1 VTRATRSKDEPIVP
15 LGLVLITVGAIV
27 VVAAM
32 AIWLLLP
39 LTAATSLAEL
49 LGLAEANAQPVA
61 VTKAASA
68 PPEKPIILLPETP
81 LNPIPLRFDLPSEA
95 SVAGAPT
102 ALYTEQPGQPIHLQ
116 IPSLTIDAPVYEVGL
131 EQIRQANELFFQWAV
146 PTNYAAGWH
155 GDSAL
160 LGQPGNT
167 VLNGH
172 HNIHGQVFRDL
183 VNIKIG
189 AEMIVE
195 AVDGRHQYRIIE
207 KLLLAERG
215 QPLSVRQANARWI
228 EPTDDE
234 RITIVTCWPATGN
247 SHRLVVVALPWE

>member
-1 VTRATRSKDEPIVP
+1 MSGAARSKDEPAVP
-15 LGLVLITVGAIV
+15 LGFVLLTVGAIIV
-27 VVAAM
+27 TAAVAV
-32 AIWLLLP
+32 WLLLP
-39 LTAATSLAEL
+39 LTAATSLSQQ
-49 LGLAEANAQPVA
+49 LGLVEANGQ
-61 VTKAASA
+61 VTANVTEAD
-68 PPEKPIILLPETP
+68 KPIILLPETP
-81 LNPIPLRFDLPSEA
+81 LNPVPLRFDLPSEA
-95 SVAGAPT
+95 SLASAPT
-102 ALYTEQPGQPIHLQ
+102 ALYAEQPGQPIRLR
-116 IPSLTIDAPVYEVGL
+116 IPSLNIDAPIYEVGL
-131 EQIRQANELFFQWAV
+131 EQVRQANELYYQWAV
-146 PTNYAAGWH
+146 PTSYAAGWH

-183 VNIKIG
+183 VDVQIG
-189 AEMIVE
+189 AEMIVK
-195 AVDGRHQYRIIE
+195 ALDGRYQYRIIE
-207 KLLLAERG
+207 KLLLAEQG

>member
-1 VTRATRSKDEPIVP
+1 VTRATRSTDEPTVP

-27 VVAAM
+27 VVAAV
-32 AIWLLLP
+32 AVWLLLP
-39 LTAATSLAEL
+39 LTAATSLAEQF
-49 LGLAEANAQPVA
+49 GLAKVDAQPTTVA
-61 VTKAASA
+61 EAAAA
-68 PPEKPIILLPETP
+68 PADRPIILLPETP
-81 LNPIPLRFDLPSEA
+81 LNPVPLRFDLPSEA
-95 SVAGAPT
+95 SVASAPT
-102 ALYTEQPGQPIHLQ
+102 ALYAEQPGQPIRLQ
-116 IPSLTIDAPVYEVGL
+116 IPSLNIDAPVYEVGL
-131 EQIRQANELFFQWAV
+131 EQIRQVNEVFFQWAV
-146 PTNYAAGWH
+146 PTSYAAGWH

-183 VNIKIG
+183 VDVQIG
-189 AEMIVE
+189 AELIVE
-195 AVDGRHQYRIIE
+195 AMDGRYQYRIIE
-207 KLLLAERG
+207 KLLLAEQG

-247 SHRLVVVALPWE
+247 SHRLLVVALPWE